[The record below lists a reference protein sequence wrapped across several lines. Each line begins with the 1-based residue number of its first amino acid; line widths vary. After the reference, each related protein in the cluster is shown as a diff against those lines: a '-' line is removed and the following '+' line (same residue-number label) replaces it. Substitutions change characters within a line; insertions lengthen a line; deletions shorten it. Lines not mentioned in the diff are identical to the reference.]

1 MAAPQRGQQQQE
13 QQQQP
18 QEPRQQVT
26 INAALDTLCTMFE
39 SVDRDVIHMI
49 LIEGCGGNMEGAVEA
64 LLTMTGGISQKP
76 KSKTKPKPEP
86 KPEPE
91 SKPKQEQ
98 SSINLADDFLRP
110 PSYFLSKYESSHEID
125 KDSAQQRQII
135 EDEMFAKAVFED
147 SLFAA
152 DLHANPE
159 WVLEEIQQNK
169 KNKNKNKNKNNKNK
183 KRFSWREQDQEQQQI
198 DLDNV
203 DPSDLNARKI
213 SFKQRFNTL
222 GNTAKQKLGILAH
235 KLQRNKQESKH
246 KNRDNT
252 HHQYRNVLTSLD
264 DEALIDEDDD
274 GNNAIIEVAS
284 EDNRGT
290 YQAPI
295 VPKKPSQEL

>member
-1 MAAPQRGQQQQE
+1 MGHQQQQHQRQQQQQ

-49 LIEGCGGNMEGAVEA
+49 LIEGCGGNMESAVEA
-64 LLTMTGGISQKP
+64 LLTMTGGISQSQSQSQPKP
-76 KSKTKPKPEP
+76 KPKPKPKPE
-86 KPEPE
+86 
-91 SKPKQEQ
+91 QQQQHQ
-98 SSINLADDFLRP
+98 SSINLPDDFLRP

-125 KDSAQQRQII
+125 KESAQQRQII

-159 WVLEEIQQNK
+159 WVLEEINNNK
-169 KNKNKNKNKNNKNK
+169 KNKNKKKNNKK
-183 KRFSWREQDQEQQQI
+183 KIGGFSWREQEQQI